1 MSFALKEI
9 KEAKQR
15 ISPYV
20 LKTPL
25 LRMPVLDAWLGCEV
39 YAKVECMQTT
49 GAFKLRGAFNKLLSL
64 TPEQLRCG
72 VVTASTGNHG
82 RAMAYAAKML
92 GAKAT
97 VVMPRT
103 APQVKIDA
111 VRALGAEVVLCGAEE
126 RFDVAERIRAE
137 SSGTMVPPYNDD
149 VIMAGQGTLGLEIIE
164 QQPDLDAVVVPVGGG
179 GLISGIATAVKETS
193 PRVRVYGADP
203 AVLPAYAQS
212 LKAGKMLTLP
222 FSPTVAEALLCQTPG
237 DKCFPCLQKYV
248 DAVYS
253 VSEAFILK
261 GMKLLL
267 TEGKIL
273 AEASSCIG
281 IGAAMEKLLPVAPK
295 DKVCFVIS
303 GGSVG
308 VEQLR
313 MLEEVEL

>member
-9 KEAKQR
+9 NDAKKR
-15 ISPYV
+15 ISPYI
-20 LKTPL
+20 LRTPL
-25 LRMPVLDAWLGCEV
+25 LRMPVLDERLGCEV
-39 YAKVECMQTT
+39 YVKLECMQIT
-49 GAFKLRGAFNKLLSL
+49 GAFKLRGAMNKLLSL
-64 TPEQLRCG
+64 PPEQLSHG

-97 VVMPRT
+97 VVMPKT

-111 VRALGAEVVLCGAEE
+111 VRALGAEVVLCDAEE
-126 RFDVAERIRAE
+126 RFDVAERVREE

-149 VIMAGQGTLGLEIIE
+149 TIMAGQGTLGLEMLE

-179 GLISGIATAVKETS
+179 GLIAGIATAVKES
-193 PRVRVYGADP
+193 APRVRVYGADP

-212 LKAGKMLTLP
+212 LKAGKMLKLP
-222 FSPTVAEALLCQTPG
+222 LQMTVAEALLCQTPG

-248 DAVYS
+248 DKVAS
-253 VSEAFILK
+253 VSEPFILK
-261 GMKLLL
+261 GMKTLL

-281 IGAAMEKLLPVAPK
+281 VGAALEKLLPVGPK
-295 DKVCFVIS
+295 DKVCFLIS